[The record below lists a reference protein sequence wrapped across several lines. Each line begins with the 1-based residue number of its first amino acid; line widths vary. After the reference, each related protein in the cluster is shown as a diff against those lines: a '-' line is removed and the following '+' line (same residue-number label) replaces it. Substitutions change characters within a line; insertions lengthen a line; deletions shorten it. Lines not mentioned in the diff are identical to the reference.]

1 MQITLEKFSSA
12 GVRQCYNS
20 LLKLSPV
27 HDDRLLQKIISSVC
41 QDYRITLSL
50 TNALIL
56 RTPVHLTTLNLGMNY
71 MS

>member
-12 GVRQCYNS
+12 GVRQCYDS
-20 LLKLSPV
+20 LLKLNSV
-27 HDDRLLQKIISSVC
+27 RDERLLQKIISIVC

-56 RTPVHLTTLNLGMNY
+56 RTLVHLKTLNPGM
-71 MS
+71 S

>member
-12 GVRQCYNS
+12 GVRQCYDS

-27 HDDRLLQKIISSVC
+27 HDERLLQKIISSVC

-56 RTPVHLTTLNLGMNY
+56 RTRVYLKTLNPGMD
-71 MS
+71 